1 MCSHVCTYMYVY
13 TYIGAHGKQK
23 GVPDRLQ
30 LELSVAVSHSVW
42 VLGTQLG
49 PYRKVATVLTTV
61 PSLESCK
68 SIFKCKL

>member
-1 MCSHVCTYMYVY
+1 MCMCSHVCTYMYVY

-49 PYRKVATVLTTV
+49 PYRKVATVPNHCAISGVLQ
-61 PSLESCK
+61 
-68 SIFKCKL
+68 IYF